1 MTDLHQREKNR
12 GKGHDWQLTARLV
25 RYLYPYKW
33 SIFLSSALTILNAP
47 LATVG
52 PLLTKA
58 AIDLYL
64 APDPSRPLAG
74 YVVWVKNGADWAGMG
89 GSRHQGLAFMAILFL
104 LSNLAQSATQYLQV
118 VITENAGQKAIHDLR
133 EALFRHLQKIPIA
146 FYDRNP
152 VGKLMTRLTSDVD
165 SLNEMFSSGIVTVL
179 SQGAVALYIAIW
191 MIWISRSL
199 ALVSCATLL
208 AIAAFTIWF
217 RRIARP
223 VFRHFREQLTLLN
236 VFLQE
241 HLTGMQVIQ
250 IFTREARELEKCE
263 RINHDYW
270 KAATAATARNAL
282 LYPAIETM
290 AMTGIALMIWHGGGQ
305 VMNGIISLGTL
316 VAFIQLAQS
325 FYDPVTEISSRS
337 HILQAALTASERIFH
352 LLDEPVGIVPPEKP
366 VQLSSVRG
374 RIEFRNVWFAYRD
387 DAWVLKNIS
396 FVVEPGEKIGFVGQT
411 GAGKTTITNLL
422 LRFYEIQAGQI
433 LLDDVDIRQ
442 ISIAELRSR
451 FSIVPQDI
459 FLFSSDIA
467 SNIRMGDQSI
477 SEEQVRTAAKKVC
490 LNEFIGKLA
499 NGYRSELL
507 ERGAN
512 LSMGQKQL
520 VGFAR
525 ALAFDRPILILDE
538 ATSSIDAQTESQ
550 ISKVIPRI
558 MAGRTALVIA
568 HRLSTIQAVDRII
581 VMHQGEIC
589 ESGDHRSLLK
599 QRGFYWRLHQLHEHR
614 QSTGKIVEIADA
626 GGSRLQEI

>member
-1 MTDLHQREKNR
+1 MTDPHQREKNR
-12 GKGHDWQLTARLV
+12 AKGHDWQLTARLV

-33 SIFLSSALTILNAP
+33 SIFLASALTILNAP

-74 YVVWVKNGADWAGMG
+74 YVVWIKSGADWAGMG

-104 LSNLAQSATQYLQV
+104 LSNLGQSATQYLQV
-118 VITENAGQKAIHDLR
+118 IITENAGQKAIHDLR
-133 EALFRHLQKIPIA
+133 DALFSHLQKVPIA

-199 ALVSCATLL
+199 AVVSCATLF

-250 IFTREARELEKCE
+250 IFTRETRELEKFE
-263 RINHDYW
+263 SMNKEYW
-270 KAATAATARNAL
+270 QAATAATARNAL

-290 AMTGIALMIWHGGGQ
+290 VLTGVALMIWHGGGQ

-337 HILQAALTASERIFH
+337 HILQAALTASERIFQ
-352 LLDEPVGIVPPEKP
+352 LLDEPVGIIPPEKP
-366 VQLSSVRG
+366 VQPGRVRG
-374 RIEFRNVWFAYRD
+374 RIEFRNVWFAYRSD
-387 DAWVLKNIS
+387 TWVLKNVS

-411 GAGKTTITNLL
+411 GSGKTTITNLL

-433 LLDDVDIRQ
+433 LLDDVDICQ
-442 ISIAELRSR
+442 ISIEELRSS

-467 SNIRMGDQSI
+467 SNIKMGDQSI
-477 SEEQVRTAAKKVC
+477 SDEQVRRAAQKVC
-490 LNEFIGKLA
+490 LDEFIGKLA

-538 ATSSIDAQTESQ
+538 ATSSIDAQTENQ

-581 VMHQGEIC
+581 VMHHGEIC

-614 QSTGKIVEIADA
+614 QSSGRIVETAEA
-626 GGSRLQEI
+626 GGSRVQKI

>member
-1 MTDLHQREKNR
+1 MTDPHRRKKNR
-12 GKGHDWQLTARLV
+12 GKDHDWQLTARLI

-33 SIFLSSALTILNAP
+33 SILLASVLTVLNAP
-47 LATVG
+47 LATAG

-58 AIDLYL
+58 AIDLFL

-74 YVVWVKNGADWAGMG
+74 YVVWVKEGADWAGMG

-104 LSNLAQSATQYLQV
+104 LSNLVQSAAQYLQV

-133 EALFRHLQKIPIA
+133 EALFSHLQKVPIG

-165 SLNEMFSSGIVTVL
+165 SLSEMFSSGIVTVL
-179 SQGAVALYIAIW
+179 TQSAVALYVAIW

-199 ALVSCATLL
+199 ALVSCATLF

-217 RRIARP
+217 RKIVRP
-223 VFRHFREQLTLLN
+223 IFRHFREQLTLLN

-250 IFTREARELEKCE
+250 IFTRESRELERFD
-263 RINHDYW
+263 RINNECW
-270 KAATAATARNAL
+270 KAATVATARNAL

-290 AMTGIALMIWHGGGQ
+290 VLAGIALMIWHGGGQ
-305 VMNGIISLGTL
+305 VMKGVISLGTL

-337 HILQAALTASERIFH
+337 HILQAALAASERIFH
-352 LLDEPVGIVPPEKP
+352 LLDEPVAIVPPEKP
-366 VQLSSVRG
+366 VQLGRVRG
-374 RIEFRNVWFAYRD
+374 RIEFRNVWFAYWD
-387 DAWVLKNIS
+387 DAWVLKNVS
-396 FVVEPGEKIGFVGQT
+396 FVVEPGEKIAFVGQT

-442 ISIAELRSR
+442 ISIEELRSR

-467 SNIRMGDQSI
+467 SNIKLGDQSI
-477 SEEQVRTAAKKVC
+477 SEEKVRKAAQKVC
-490 LNEFIGKLA
+490 LDEFIGKLT
-499 NGYRSELL
+499 NGYHSELL
-507 ERGAN
+507 ER
-512 LSMGQKQL
+512 
-520 VGFAR
+520 
-525 ALAFDRPILILDE
+525 
-538 ATSSIDAQTESQ
+538 
-550 ISKVIPRI
+550 
-558 MAGRTALVIA
+558 
-568 HRLSTIQAVDRII
+568 
-581 VMHQGEIC
+581 
-589 ESGDHRSLLK
+589 
-599 QRGFYWRLHQLHEHR
+599 
-614 QSTGKIVEIADA
+614 
-626 GGSRLQEI
+626 